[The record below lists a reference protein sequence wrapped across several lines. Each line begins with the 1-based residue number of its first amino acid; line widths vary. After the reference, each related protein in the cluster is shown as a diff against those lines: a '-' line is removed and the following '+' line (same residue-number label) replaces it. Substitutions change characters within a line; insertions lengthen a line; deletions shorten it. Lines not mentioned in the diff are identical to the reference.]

1 MIGDVYPRLCYHW
14 PVHGMGRGMVDWQC
28 DLLRMEVFQMS
39 VGPVTIF
46 SIVAAA
52 LATLLWW
59 AAGRLGAPAWVC
71 MFLFGVALALV
82 ILAGPLI
89 KLP

>member
-1 MIGDVYPRLCYHW
+1 MSIGPA
-14 PVHGMGRGMVDWQC
+14 
-28 DLLRMEVFQMS
+28 
-39 VGPVTIF
+39 TIMA
-46 SIVAAA
+46 IIAAA

-59 AAGRLGAPAWVC
+59 IATKLAAPAWVG

-89 KLP
+89 RLP

>member
-1 MIGDVYPRLCYHW
+1 MTI
-14 PVHGMGRGMVDWQC
+14 
-28 DLLRMEVFQMS
+28 
-39 VGPVTIF
+39 GPVTLF

-59 AAGRLGAPAWVC
+59 IAVRLGAPAWLT
-71 MFLFGVALALV
+71 MFLFGVGLALV

>member
-1 MIGDVYPRLCYHW
+1 
-14 PVHGMGRGMVDWQC
+14 
-28 DLLRMEVFQMS
+28 MS
-39 VGPVTIF
+39 VGPATILAA
-46 SIVAAA
+46 VAAA

-59 AAGRLGAPAWVC
+59 VGARLALPAWVG
-71 MFLFGVALALV
+71 MFLFGVGLALV

>member
-1 MIGDVYPRLCYHW
+1 MFGLVARR
-14 PVHGMGRGMVDWQC
+14 HG
-28 DLLRMEVFQMS
+28 LYRMEVFEMS

-59 AAGRLGAPAWVC
+59 AAIRLGAPAWVC
-71 MFLFGVALALV
+71 MFLFGVALSIV
-82 ILAGPLI
+82 ILAGPLVR
-89 KLP
+89 LP

>member
-1 MIGDVYPRLCYHW
+1 VAFS
-14 PVHGMGRGMVDWQC
+14 Q
-28 DLLRMEVFQMS
+28 EVFMS
-39 VGPVTIF
+39 IGPATIMA
-46 SIVAAA
+46 IIAAA

-59 AAGRLGAPAWVC
+59 VAARLALPQWVG